1 MSVFENARTYTSS
14 EDWDEEDGDPTGQ
27 VVTDKAVDRAE
38 LSEEGGATDSGRD
51 EADRVYLAGV
61 RYDEL
66 NDPEYLKSMD
76 LLVTATEGAKWSG
89 LLKTVCPFPLW

>member
-27 VVTDKAVDRAE
+27 FVTDEAVDRAE

-61 RYDEL
+61 RDDEL

-89 LLKTVCPFPLW
+89 LLKKVCPFPLW